1 MDAANYISTLDS
13 LDLLAQEPS
22 SANFAVID
30 LAVDDRFLRFLYEAD
45 QHGSV
50 QWWSLLENTRWQA
63 SWNQGPILLAF
74 NGDTQFQKKI
84 EERLSSLPLGI
95 VIDSPES
102 SKCVFNWAQGWLL
115 APAKSDE
122 RLFRFYDPRSFRP
135 LLAAFAGRAKPIVN
149 AGVTI
154 YWHSGSDWQA
164 YQSPDKAGTS
174 ELREQPSLV
183 QSELSV
189 LPLYRLAD
197 RAMAYEQVYR
207 DYLPESGDRRVWV
220 LEQLQRASKLGFETA
235 SLQERWLRLCI
246 CIGSDPI
253 GRADVQEVIKTSEMT
268 PADRLNAMETI
279 LEGKDATA

>member
-22 SANFAVID
+22 SADFAIID

-45 QHGSV
+45 QHGLV
-50 QWWSLLENTRWQA
+50 QWWSLLENTRWQV
-63 SWNQGPILLAF
+63 SWKQGPILLVF
-74 NGDTQFQKKI
+74 NGDNQFHRKLK
-84 EERLSSLPLGI
+84 ERLSIVPLGI
-95 VIDSPES
+95 LIESPES
-102 SKCVFNWAQGWLL
+102 STCVFNWAQGWLL
-115 APAKSDE
+115 ALAKSDE

-149 AGVTI
+149 AGATI

-164 YQSPDKAGTS
+164 YQSPGQAGKT
-174 ELREQPSLV
+174 ELPEQPALV
-183 QSELSV
+183 QSELSA
-189 LPLYRLAD
+189 LPAFRSAD

-246 CIGSDPI
+246 RIGSDLA
-253 GRADVQEVIKTSEMT
+253 GTSDFQELIKTSEMT

>member
-22 SANFAVID
+22 SADFAIID

-74 NGDTQFQKKI
+74 NGDTQFHKKLK
-84 EERLSSLPLGI
+84 EKLSFMPLGI

-102 SKCVFNWAQGWLL
+102 STCVFNWAQGWLL
-115 APAKSDE
+115 ALGKSDE

-135 LLAAFAGRAKPIVN
+135 LLAAFAGREKQIISS
-149 AGVTI
+149 GVTI
-154 YWHSGSDWQA
+154 YWHNGSGWHG
-164 YQSPDKAGTS
+164 YRSPDNAIKE
-174 ELREQPSLV
+174 ELPEQPSLV
-183 QSELSV
+183 QAELSELPAFRS
-189 LPLYRLAD
+189 AD
-197 RAMAYEQVYR
+197 RAMVYEQVYR
-207 DYLPESGDRRVWV
+207 DYLPETGDRRVWV
-220 LEQLQRASKLGFETA
+220 LEQLQRASKLGFETV

-246 CIGSDPI
+246 RIGSDPI
-253 GRADVQEVIKTSEMT
+253 ARADVQEVIRRSEMT
-268 PADRLNAMETI
+268 PADRLNAMESI

>member
-22 SANFAVID
+22 SADFAIID

-74 NGDTQFQKKI
+74 NGDTQFHKKLK
-84 EERLSSLPLGI
+84 EKLSFMPLGI

-102 SKCVFNWAQGWLL
+102 STSVFNWAQGWLL
-115 APAKSDE
+115 ALGKSDE

-135 LLAAFAGRAKPIVN
+135 LLAAFAGREKQIIGS
-149 AGVTI
+149 GVTI
-154 YWHSGSDWQA
+154 YWHNGSGWHG
-164 YQSPDKAGTS
+164 YRSPDNAIKE
-174 ELREQPSLV
+174 ELPEQPSLV
-183 QSELSV
+183 QAELSELPAFRS
-189 LPLYRLAD
+189 AD
-197 RAMAYEQVYR
+197 RAMVYEQVYR
-207 DYLPESGDRRVWV
+207 DYLPETGDRRVWV
-220 LEQLQRASKLGFETA
+220 LEQLQRASKLGFETV

-246 CIGSDPI
+246 RIGSDPI
-253 GRADVQEVIKTSEMT
+253 ARADVQEVIRRSEMT
-268 PADRLNAMETI
+268 PADRLNAMESI

>member
-22 SANFAVID
+22 SADFAIID

-74 NGDTQFQKKI
+74 NGDTQFLKKLK
-84 EERLSSLPLGI
+84 EKLRFMPLGI

-102 SKCVFNWAQGWLL
+102 STCVFNWAQGWLL
-115 APAKSDE
+115 SLGKSDE

-135 LLAAFAGRAKPIVN
+135 LLAAFAAREKQIISS
-149 AGVTI
+149 GVTI
-154 YWHSGSDWQA
+154 YWHNGSGWHG
-164 YQSPDKAGTS
+164 YRSPDNAIKE
-174 ELREQPSLV
+174 ELPEQPSLV
-183 QSELSV
+183 QAELSELPAFRS
-189 LPLYRLAD
+189 AD
-197 RAMAYEQVYR
+197 RAMVYEQVYR
-207 DYLPESGDRRVWV
+207 DYLPEAGDRRVWV
-220 LEQLQRASKLGFETA
+220 LEQLQTASKLGFETV

-246 CIGSDPI
+246 RIGSDPI
-253 GRADVQEVIKTSEMT
+253 GRADVQEVIRRSEMT

>member
-22 SANFAVID
+22 RANFAVID

-84 EERLSSLPLGI
+84 KERLSSLPLGI

-102 SKCVFNWAQGWLL
+102 STCVFNWAQGWLL

-135 LLAAFAGRAKPIVN
+135 LLAAFAGRAKPIVS

-207 DYLPESGDRRVWV
+207 DYLPENGDRRVWV
-220 LEQLQRASKLGFETA
+220 LEQLQRASKLGFETV

-246 CIGSDPI
+246 RIGSDPI
-253 GRADVQEVIKTSEMT
+253 ARADVQEVIRRSEMT
-268 PADRLNAMETI
+268 PADRLNAMESI

>member
-22 SANFAVID
+22 SADFAIID

-74 NGDTQFQKKI
+74 NGDTQFHKKLK
-84 EERLSSLPLGI
+84 EKLSFMPLGI

-102 SKCVFNWAQGWLL
+102 STCVFNWAQGWLL
-115 APAKSDE
+115 ALGKSDE

-135 LLAAFAGRAKPIVN
+135 LLAAFAAREKQIISS
-149 AGVTI
+149 GVTI
-154 YWHSGSDWQA
+154 YWHNGSGWHG
-164 YQSPDKAGTS
+164 YRSPDNAIKE
-174 ELREQPSLV
+174 ELPEQPSLV
-183 QSELSV
+183 QAELSELPAFRS
-189 LPLYRLAD
+189 AD
-197 RAMAYEQVYR
+197 RAMVYEQVYR
-207 DYLPESGDRRVWV
+207 DYLPETGDRRVWV
-220 LEQLQRASKLGFETA
+220 LEQLQRASKLGFETV

-246 CIGSDPI
+246 RIGSDPI
-253 GRADVQEVIKTSEMT
+253 ARADVQEVIRRSEMT
-268 PADRLNAMETI
+268 PADRLNAMESI

>member
-22 SANFAVID
+22 SADFAIID

-45 QHGSV
+45 QHGLV

-63 SWNQGPILLAF
+63 SWKQGPILLAC
-74 NGDTQFQKKI
+74 NGDNQFHRKLK
-84 EERLSSLPLGI
+84 ERLSIMPLGI
-95 VIDSPES
+95 LIESPES
-102 SKCVFNWAQGWLL
+102 STCVFNWAQGWLL
-115 APAKSDE
+115 ALAKSDE

-149 AGVTI
+149 AGATI

-164 YQSPDKAGTS
+164 YQSLGQAGKT
-174 ELREQPSLV
+174 EPPEQPALV
-183 QSELSV
+183 QSELSA
-189 LPLYRLAD
+189 LPAFRSAD

-207 DYLPESGDRRVWV
+207 DYLPETGDRRVWV
-220 LEQLQRASKLGFETA
+220 LEQLQTASKLGFETV

-246 CIGSDPI
+246 RIGSDPI
-253 GRADVQEVIKTSEMT
+253 ARADVHEVIRRSEMT

>member
-22 SANFAVID
+22 SADFAVID
-30 LAVDDRFLRFLYEAD
+30 LAVDDSFLRFLYEAD

-63 SWNQGPILLAF
+63 SWKQGPILLAL
-74 NGDTQFQKKI
+74 NGDTRFHRKLKD
-84 EERLSSLPLGI
+84 RLSFLPLG
-95 VIDSPES
+95 VLIDSPES
-102 SKCVFNWAQGWLL
+102 STCVFNWAQGWLL
-115 APAKSDE
+115 ALAKSDE

-164 YQSPDKAGTS
+164 YQSPDQAGKT
-174 ELREQPSLV
+174 ELPEQPALV
-183 QSELSV
+183 QSELSA
-189 LPLYRLAD
+189 LPPYRLAD

-220 LEQLQRASKLGFETA
+220 LEQLQRALNLGCESA

-246 CIGSDPI
+246 RIGSDLA
-253 GRADVQEVIKTSEMT
+253 GTSDFQEVMKTPEMT
-268 PADRLNAMETI
+268 PADRMNAMERI
-279 LEGKDATA
+279 LEGMDATA

>member
-13 LDLLAQEPS
+13 LEVLVQEPS
-22 SANFAVID
+22 SADFAVID
-30 LAVDDRFLRFLYEAD
+30 LAVDGSLLKFLYEAD

-50 QWWSLLENTRWQA
+50 QWWSLLENTRWKA

-74 NGDTQFQKKI
+74 NGDTQFHRKLK
-84 EERLSSLPLGI
+84 ERLSFMPLGI

-102 SKCVFNWAQGWLL
+102 STCVFNWAQGWLL
-115 APAKSDE
+115 ALAKSDE

-164 YQSPDKAGTS
+164 YKSPDKGRNS
-174 ELREQPSLV
+174 ELPEQISLV
-183 QSELSV
+183 QSELSA
-189 LPLYRLAD
+189 LPHFRLAD
-197 RAMAYEQVYR
+197 RAMIYEQIYR
-207 DYLPESGDRRVWV
+207 DYLPESEDRRVWV
-220 LEQLQRASKLGFETA
+220 LEQLQRALNLGFESA

-246 CIGSDPI
+246 RIGSDLA
-253 GRADVQEVIKTSEMT
+253 GTSDFQEVMKTPGMT
-268 PADRLNAMETI
+268 PADRLNAMESI
-279 LEGKDATA
+279 LEGTDATA